1 MGQHAPPFRPRRA
14 RHMFGAMLE
23 SSPRE
28 ETLGELLASRARR
41 ASESRLA
48 GDAVLA
54 VVAAVAVAV
63 WRGPLWDARIAVALC
78 FLAFAVWGVADR
90 DLLRRGDRSA
100 RATLLPRSARVV
112 AGLLGFAAAAYAMM
126 SLLGRAIGRV
136 IS

>member
-1 MGQHAPPFRPRRA
+1 
-14 RHMFGAMLE
+14 MLE

-41 ASESRLA
+41 ASESRLV

-54 VVAAVAVAV
+54 VVAAIAVGV
-63 WRGPLWDARIAVALC
+63 WRGPLWDVRIAIALSV
-78 FLAFAVWGVADR
+78 LAFAVWGVADR
-90 DLLRRGDRSA
+90 DLLRRDDPSS
-100 RATLLPRSARVV
+100 RAAYLPRSARVV
-112 AGLLGFAAAAYAMM
+112 ASLLGFGAAAYAMM